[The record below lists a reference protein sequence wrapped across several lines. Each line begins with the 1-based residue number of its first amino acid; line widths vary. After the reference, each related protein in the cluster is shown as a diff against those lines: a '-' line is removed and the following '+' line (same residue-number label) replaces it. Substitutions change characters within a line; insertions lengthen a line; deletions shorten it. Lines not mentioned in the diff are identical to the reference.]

1 MKGIFIMKKII
12 SLILAFILCF
22 AFGFCCFAA
31 PGDASTTAAAPEAAS
46 PAQAPA
52 AAAEPSTTAAPID
65 NAVVE
70 EAFKQFEKLI
80 DAESE
85 ARYVVANEAM
95 FSLYSVMKESGVKDY
110 VTLSTQMKKYAED
123 NGSELAPVFND
134 LFSVQ
139 IILKKFTVDGTFDI
153 NKVQKEIEG
162 SNSLDLL
169 LTLYTGAY
177 IVRTTQAPSNAAESQ
192 TTMVENP
199 KTGDSSVSTAA
210 AFAVLAISTA
220 AIAVCAK
227 KKES

>member
-1 MKGIFIMKKII
+1 MKKSF
-12 SLILAFILCF
+12 SLILALIICF

-31 PGDASTTAAAPEAAS
+31 PEDGSAPLGTAMPPADTAAAPAPDTAVAPTEAD
-46 PAQAPA
+46 PAL
-52 AAAEPSTTAAPID
+52 ID
-65 NAVVE
+65 DAVVE

-95 FSLYSVMKESGVKDY
+95 FSLYSVLKESGVKDY
-110 VTLSTQMKKYAED
+110 AALSTQMKKYADD
-123 NGSELAPVFND
+123 NKSELAPVFKD

-162 SNSLDLL
+162 SNSLNLL

-177 IVRTTQAPSNAAESQ
+177 IVRSTQAPSKVAEGQ

-199 KTGDSSVSTAA
+199 KTGDESIGTSV
-210 AFAVLAISTA
+210 AFAVLAVSA
-220 AIAVCAK
+220 AAVAVCVK
-227 KKES
+227 KKND